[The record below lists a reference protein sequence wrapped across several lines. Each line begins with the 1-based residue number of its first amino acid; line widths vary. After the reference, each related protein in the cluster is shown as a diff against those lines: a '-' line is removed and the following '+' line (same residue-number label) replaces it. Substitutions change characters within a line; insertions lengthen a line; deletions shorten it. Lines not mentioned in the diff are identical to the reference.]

1 MKPDIEIISKF
12 DTYIKT
18 ALRNELRSFVR
29 EVKRNQKKYVNFS
42 ELNSMDKTKLISFD
56 DYPSDLFEENITTDM
71 FNAVIHNELLYE
83 ALLSIK
89 PRSRDLILLKYWCD
103 MTDVEV
109 DNILN
114 MTKSSVNKHK
124 IRTLH
129 KLKELMKELEKNE

>member
-109 DNILN
+109 ANILN